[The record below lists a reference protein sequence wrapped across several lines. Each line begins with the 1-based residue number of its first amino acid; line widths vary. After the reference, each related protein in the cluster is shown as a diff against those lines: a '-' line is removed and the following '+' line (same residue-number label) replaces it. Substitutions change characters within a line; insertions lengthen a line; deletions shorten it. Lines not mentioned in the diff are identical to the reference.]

1 MEISENVENNKH
13 QRNTGVLH
21 STQSQPILL
30 DCEENT
36 QENKDKSS
44 QKRSS
49 KRRVSFASSSQL
61 TQFLE
66 PLNPFESFAVPV
78 SSAEELSNVYKRS
91 CDKHKT
97 QPIPAIIEHL
107 ESLNFEKLSND
118 RADVLNLKQTTLTH
132 DSCEALEEL
141 FKRVKYR
148 SIDLTS
154 CSLDDISATSLFD
167 MIEYYEACNELN
179 ISENTNIKNRG
190 LLACINMIKRSQAL
204 HSLSTRGTIIS
215 DSNAS
220 SLGNALLSSYIYT
233 LKLEHA
239 QLSGRPILCL
249 SGALQKNR
257 VLKELCLANNE
268 LTPNDAFHIGNI
280 LKNNYHLQLLDIS
293 NNDIQNEGFRH
304 LAEALSYQSVH
315 VSKTSSADSLSS
327 SSMNKFD
334 FNDFTANLNNIN
346 NNRNRFCPTPPPL
359 QNNNNNKS
367 RNENSSIINV
377 NNNNNSILPVC
388 DSDKSNVATGR
399 SDDAKQQQQKNE
411 EQSNSAKIKIG
422 VEPSISNDGA
432 SSTTTTTIAIT
443 STNVND
449 DAKSSANNSNRKFKY
464 TSESLSP
471 ISHGYDDSTGTHT
484 LFSSH
489 SPERSFSS
497 ESLCSTESVESNDS
511 KSSIRLIESKF
522 RNGTL
527 ERQSYNH
534 YSSSVVQDSA
544 EKKLTGLQ
552 VLILWNNNLSSAC
565 APSTSDLFECTEY
578 LQIINFG
585 QNHIG
590 NEFLMNIKSS
600 LKLNESIISLGMQ
613 ATNITC
619 DGLKTLAEVIEF
631 GGNTTLQRI
640 DLRNNNL
647 SITGLSTL
655 SEALNSNKTITRID
669 LDDAPKNEMLP
680 VNTEYQRLVN
690 TIRQQ
695 CSLNENPPEQQQP
708 SEQKPS
714 STSTSTNM
722 SRTKK
727 PHFTSRKIS
736 LTVIPS
742 GVKIVPKQQLLEP
755 IKKQT
760 INRSPSPI
768 LSPSSPLT
776 SPSRSPSRSRF
787 QVSRVSE
794 SSSSGIGSKSPSSSS
809 SSPTFFPSPSSSSL
823 NSRFRVVAVT
833 ENPKKSDI
841 NNQSITPLKVSEQ
854 PKSENIMTMTRKE
867 IDIST
872 TPSSSIKPILN
883 IHSIASSQSDDQ
895 LDYDEKRFI
904 DLDSCSSF
912 SSSID
917 SIDRQTDISSTDS
930 FDLVEKTPADIND
943 KTINNNDEVSDDKKD
958 IFSNENTL
966 TVSTSS
972 SSSNEGLTLTTNSP
986 AELSPKQEPHKRTR
1000 KTSWIHSAISG
1011 SSNKNNSNNNE
1022 NSSTSSY
1029 PATLDK
1035 LLNLFHHPSS
1045 IFSKTSPDSSLK
1057 ANNEDQSPSQQ
1068 LQPPQ
1073 KSSGMG
1079 QKENSISGFLQSLV
1093 SLTHN
1098 KKEEKSPQESTI
1110 LQNISPENTI
1120 GKNASNSQ
1128 MALESLPKSIKK
1140 ELKENISP
1148 ENTISCEN
1156 LAGIEK
1162 QQRGPSK
1169 VVFVVGEDSS
1179 LDFSETSFDESSHST
1194 MKTNDPKNDDIVFD
1208 SHPHYSL
1215 GDIARDSLAIFKS
1228 TNDQQDES

>member
-1 MEISENVENNKH
+1 
-13 QRNTGVLH
+13 
-21 STQSQPILL
+21 
-30 DCEENT
+30 
-36 QENKDKSS
+36 
-44 QKRSS
+44 
-49 KRRVSFASSSQL
+49 
-61 TQFLE
+61 
-66 PLNPFESFAVPV
+66 
-78 SSAEELSNVYKRS
+78 
-91 CDKHKT
+91 
-97 QPIPAIIEHL
+97 
-107 ESLNFEKLSND
+107 
-118 RADVLNLKQTTLTH
+118 
-132 DSCEALEEL
+132 
-141 FKRVKYR
+141 
-148 SIDLTS
+148 
-154 CSLDDISATSLFD
+154 
-167 MIEYYEACNELN
+167 
-179 ISENTNIKNRG
+179 
-190 LLACINMIKRSQAL
+190 
-204 HSLSTRGTIIS
+204 
-215 DSNAS
+215 
-220 SLGNALLSSYIYT
+220 
-233 LKLEHA
+233 
-239 QLSGRPILCL
+239 
-249 SGALQKNR
+249 
-257 VLKELCLANNE
+257 
-268 LTPNDAFHIGNI
+268 
-280 LKNNYHLQLLDIS
+280 
-293 NNDIQNEGFRH
+293 
-304 LAEALSYQSVH
+304 
-315 VSKTSSADSLSS
+315 
-327 SSMNKFD
+327 MNKFD

-359 QNNNNNKS
+359 QNNNNNYNNKS

-377 NNNNNSILPVC
+377 NNNNSILPVC
-388 DSDKSNVATGR
+388 DSDKSDDATGR
-399 SDDAKQQQQKNE
+399 NEEEKQQQQQQKNE
-411 EQSNSAKIKIG
+411 AQSDSAKIKID
-422 VEPSISNDGA
+422 VEPSISSEVA
-432 SSTTTTTIAIT
+432 SSTTTTIAIT
-443 STNVND
+443 STNVID

-464 TSESLSP
+464 TAESLSP

-484 LFSSH
+484 LFSSR

-534 YSSSVVQDSA
+534 YSSSAAQDNS

-565 APSTSDLFECTEY
+565 APSTADLLECTEY

-585 QNHIG
+585 QNPIG

-619 DGLKTLAEVIEF
+619 DGLKVLAEVIEF

-655 SEALNSNKTITRID
+655 SEALNSNKTLTRID

-680 VNTEYQRLVN
+680 VNTEYQRLIS
-690 TIRQQ
+690 TIRHQ
-695 CSLNENPPEQQQP
+695 CSYNENPPEQQQQQQ

-714 STSTSTNM
+714 STTASANM

-727 PHFTSRKIS
+727 PNFTTRKIS
-736 LTVIPS
+736 LTVFPS
-742 GVKIVPKQQLLEP
+742 GVKVVPKQQLLEP

-809 SSPTFFPSPSSSSL
+809 SSPTFFPSSSSSSL
-823 NSRFRVVAVT
+823 NSRFRVIAVT
-833 ENPKKSDI
+833 ENPKKSHT
-841 NNQSITPLKVSEQ
+841 NNQPITPFKVSEQ
-854 PKSENIMTMTRKE
+854 PKSENIMTPTTTTTRKE

-872 TPSSSIKPILN
+872 TPSIKPILN
-883 IHSIASSQSDDQ
+883 VHSIASSQSDDQ
-895 LDYDEKRFI
+895 LDYEEKRFI

-930 FDLVEKTPADIND
+930 FDLVEKAPADDIND
-943 KTINNNDEVSDDKKD
+943 KTINNDDEVLEDKKD

-986 AELSPKQEPHKRTR
+986 AELSPKQEPNKRTR

-1011 SSNKNNSNNNE
+1011 SSNKNNSGNNE
-1022 NSSTSSY
+1022 NTSTSSY

-1057 ANNEDQSPSQQ
+1057 SSNEDQSPLQQ

-1120 GKNASNSQ
+1120 GKNTSNSQ
-1128 MALESLPKSIKK
+1128 MALETLPKSIKK

-1162 QQRGPSK
+1162 QQKLSSK

-1179 LDFSETSFDESSHST
+1179 LDFSETSLSSHS
-1194 MKTNDPKNDDIVFD
+1194 TNDPKNDDITFET
-1208 SHPHYSL
+1208 HPHSL
-1215 GDIARDSLAIFKS
+1215 GDIARDSLAILKS
-1228 TNDQQDES
+1228 TNDKEDES

>member
-1 MEISENVENNKH
+1 M
-13 QRNTGVLH
+13 
-21 STQSQPILL
+21 
-30 DCEENT
+30 
-36 QENKDKSS
+36 
-44 QKRSS
+44 
-49 KRRVSFASSSQL
+49 
-61 TQFLE
+61 
-66 PLNPFESFAVPV
+66 
-78 SSAEELSNVYKRS
+78 
-91 CDKHKT
+91 
-97 QPIPAIIEHL
+97 
-107 ESLNFEKLSND
+107 
-118 RADVLNLKQTTLTH
+118 
-132 DSCEALEEL
+132 
-141 FKRVKYR
+141 
-148 SIDLTS
+148 
-154 CSLDDISATSLFD
+154 
-167 MIEYYEACNELN
+167 
-179 ISENTNIKNRG
+179 
-190 LLACINMIKRSQAL
+190 
-204 HSLSTRGTIIS
+204 
-215 DSNAS
+215 
-220 SLGNALLSSYIYT
+220 
-233 LKLEHA
+233 
-239 QLSGRPILCL
+239 
-249 SGALQKNR
+249 
-257 VLKELCLANNE
+257 
-268 LTPNDAFHIGNI
+268 
-280 LKNNYHLQLLDIS
+280 
-293 NNDIQNEGFRH
+293 
-304 LAEALSYQSVH
+304 
-315 VSKTSSADSLSS
+315 
-327 SSMNKFD
+327 
-334 FNDFTANLNNIN
+334 NNIN

-359 QNNNNNKS
+359 QNNNNNNKS

-377 NNNNNSILPVC
+377 NNNNSILPVC
-388 DSDKSNVATGR
+388 DSDKSNDATGR
-399 SDDAKQQQQKNE
+399 NENEKKQQQQQQKIM
-411 EQSNSAKIKIG
+411 EQSDNAKIKIG
-422 VEPSISNDGA
+422 VEPSISNERNEGT
-432 SSTTTTTIAIT
+432 SSTTTTIAIT
-443 STNVND
+443 STNVID

-522 RNGTL
+522 SNRNGTL

-534 YSSSVVQDSA
+534 YSSSVVQDSS

-565 APSTSDLFECTEY
+565 APSTADLFECTEY

-619 DGLKTLAEVIEF
+619 DGLKVLAEVIDY

-680 VNTEYQRLVN
+680 VNTEYQRLIN

-695 CSLNENPPEQQQP
+695 CSINENPPEQQQP

-714 STSTSTNM
+714 STVATTNIP
-722 SRTKK
+722 RTKK

-841 NNQSITPLKVSEQ
+841 NNQPIQMPLKVSEQ
-854 PKSENIMTMTRKE
+854 PKSENIMTTMTRKE
-867 IDIST
+867 IDIIST
-872 TPSSSIKPILN
+872 TPPSIKPILN
-883 IHSIASSQSDDQ
+883 IHSIASSHSDDQ

-943 KTINNNDEVSDDKKD
+943 KTINNNDEVSEDKKD

-1011 SSNKNNSNNNE
+1011 SSNKNNSNNE
-1022 NSSTSSY
+1022 NSSSSSY

-1057 ANNEDQSPSQQ
+1057 SSNEDQSPSQQ

-1098 KKEEKSPQESTI
+1098 KKEEKSPQQESTI

-1128 MALESLPKSIKK
+1128 MVLESLPKSIKK

-1162 QQRGPSK
+1162 QQRGSK

-1179 LDFSETSFDESSHST
+1179 LDYTETSFDESSHST
-1194 MKTNDPKNDDIVFD
+1194 KLKTNDPKNESLSFD
-1208 SHPHYSL
+1208 SQTHSL
-1215 GDIARDSLAIFKS
+1215 GDIARDSLAILKS
-1228 TNDQQDES
+1228 TNDQEDES

>member
-1 MEISENVENNKH
+1 
-13 QRNTGVLH
+13 
-21 STQSQPILL
+21 
-30 DCEENT
+30 
-36 QENKDKSS
+36 
-44 QKRSS
+44 
-49 KRRVSFASSSQL
+49 
-61 TQFLE
+61 
-66 PLNPFESFAVPV
+66 
-78 SSAEELSNVYKRS
+78 
-91 CDKHKT
+91 
-97 QPIPAIIEHL
+97 
-107 ESLNFEKLSND
+107 
-118 RADVLNLKQTTLTH
+118 
-132 DSCEALEEL
+132 
-141 FKRVKYR
+141 
-148 SIDLTS
+148 
-154 CSLDDISATSLFD
+154 

-327 SSMNKFD
+327 SSINKFD

-346 NNRNRFCPTPPPL
+346 NNRNRFSPTPPPL
-359 QNNNNNKS
+359 QNNKNNNNKS
-367 RNENSSIINV
+367 RNENSSIISVNN

-388 DSDKSNVATGR
+388 DSDKSNDSTGR
-399 SDDAKQQQQKNE
+399 NEDEKQQQQQKNK
-411 EQSNSAKIKIG
+411 EQSESAKIKIG
-422 VEPSISNDGA
+422 VEPSISSEGG
-432 SSTTTTTIAIT
+432 SSTTTIAIT
-443 STNVND
+443 STNVID

-522 RNGTL
+522 SNRNGTL

-534 YSSSVVQDSA
+534 YSSSAVQDSA
-544 EKKLTGLQ
+544 DKKLTGLQ

-565 APSTSDLFECTEY
+565 APSTADLFECTEY

-585 QNHIG
+585 QNYIG
-590 NEFLMNIKSS
+590 NEFLVSIKSS

-619 DGLKTLAEVIEF
+619 DGLKVLAEVIEF

-647 SITGLSTL
+647 SLTGLSTL

-680 VNTEYQRLVN
+680 VNAEFQRLIS
-690 TIRQQ
+690 TIRHQ
-695 CSLNENPPEQQQP
+695 CSINENPPEQQQP

-714 STSTSTNM
+714 STATSTNK

-809 SSPTFFPSPSSSSL
+809 SSPTFFPSSTSL
-823 NSRFRVVAVT
+823 SSRFRVIAVN
-833 ENPKKSDI
+833 EIPKKSDI
-841 NNQSITPLKVSEQ
+841 NNQPITPLKVSEQ
-854 PKSENIMTMTRKE
+854 QKSENIMTMTRKE

-872 TPSSSIKPILN
+872 IPPSIKPIFN

-895 LDYDEKRFI
+895 LDYEEKRFI

-943 KTINNNDEVSDDKKD
+943 KTINNNDEVSEDKKD

-1011 SSNKNNSNNNE
+1011 SSNKNNTNNE
-1022 NSSTSSY
+1022 NTSASSY

-1057 ANNEDQSPSQQ
+1057 ASNEDHSPSQQ
-1068 LQPPQ
+1068 LLPPQ

-1128 MALESLPKSIKK
+1128 MVLESLPKSIKK

-1148 ENTISCEN
+1148 ENTISSEN

-1162 QQRGPSK
+1162 QQRGLSK

-1179 LDFSETSFDESSHST
+1179 LDFSEASFDESSHSA
-1194 MKTNDPKNDDIVFD
+1194 MLKPNDPKNDDLSFE
-1208 SHPHYSL
+1208 SHPHSL
-1215 GDIARDSLAIFKS
+1215 GDIARDSLAVFKS